1 MKKNLLNFLL
11 LIVLSIV
18 TIHSQAQKGG
28 NYQNA
33 IGLSVDFGTGSTGA
47 GIGFKHFFNDN
58 DAVEAG
64 LIFFDNTPAL
74 GAYYQ
79 YNGEIENADGLKWY
93 FGMGPQ
99 FFFGNG
105 TTDIAARAM
114 GGLDFKIP
122 NVPLNFAIDWRPYF
136 RFNNYSEFIAA
147 RFGLGVRF
155 AF

>member
-1 MKKNLLNFLL
+1 MNKKIIKYFFITVLLFF
-11 LIVLSIV
+11 SA
-18 TIHSQAQKGG
+18 QAYSQKGG
-28 NYQNA
+28 DYQNA
-33 IGLSVDFGTGSTGA
+33 VGLSVDFGTGITGA

-64 LIFFDNTPAL
+64 LVFFNNTPAL

-99 FFFGNG
+99 FFFGKG
-105 TTDIAARAM
+105 ATDIAARAM
-114 GGLDFKIP
+114 AGLDFRIP
-122 NVPLNFAIDWRPYF
+122 NVPLNISFDWRPYF
-136 RFNNYSEFIAA
+136 RFNHGSEFIAA